1 MPPAKGSVAVD
12 DQWHEH
18 RGSAAGTSATP
29 GNPESS
35 APESAHAG
43 ELLRKLRQ
51 EHGVSLAGLS
61 ARAFYSKGYLS
72 KVENGDKPLTLELAR
87 ACDQALDTG
96 GILER
101 LVPEAD
107 DPRRHGAGAGP
118 GPQDDAVC
126 PYRGLSAFGSEDA
139 RWFFGREQA
148 TASLIAQLTR
158 HVGGAGPLLVVA
170 PSGTGKSSLL
180 RAGLIPALARG
191 VLPAP
196 GAGTWR
202 PVLLTPGEHP
212 VGELLTLLARA
223 TGAAHSELSGAWA
236 DSPRRFA
243 ATVRDRATRAHAVRL
258 ALVVDQFEELFTLCQ
273 DQRER
278 HTFTGMLHAL
288 ATAPETGPENGT
300 EDAPSAPAC
309 LAVLGIRAD
318 FYGHCLAHP
327 ELVAALRHGHVPLG
341 PMNAAQLRE
350 AITGPAERAGLSVEP
365 GLVELLLRDVG
376 TALDTTGNSPATP
389 RAGVLPLLSHALL
402 ATWQQRTDTTLTV
415 NGYQLTGGICGA
427 VATTAEH
434 AYTALPPE
442 QQPVARRLLLH
453 LVHLD
458 DAGET
463 GRRMEH
469 RRLLERDPAPEAAA
483 AVLDMFAR
491 ARLLT
496 LDADHVELAH
506 EALLR
511 AWPRLREWIDAD
523 RAGLHVRQ
531 SLLEAAETWEGE
543 GRDAALLYRG
553 TRLAVAREWAAD
565 PAHQATL
572 GSVARA
578 FLDTGAAHETAER
591 ERERSRTRRLRQ
603 LLGSL
608 AVLLACALIATGVA
622 LWQRQ
627 TAITAQHEAQSR
639 QTAAQSSALIGS
651 DPDLA
656 ALLAIAAHRISPTDE
671 ATAGLYTA
679 AALPLRHRLTGYSGQ
694 VTSVAFGPGGK
705 LLASSGQDGTVRL
718 WDTATGR
725 ARTVLEGHSGEV
737 TSVAFSPDGR
747 TLASSG
753 RDGTVRLW
761 DVASRRALDVV
772 LRHPGE
778 VTSVAFS
785 PDGGTLAAAGQ
796 DRTVRLW
803 DLGTGK
809 VRGTFTGHTDV
820 VTSVVFSRDGRTLAT
835 GGRDGTARLWDVPSV
850 TDRGVV
856 LRHQGEVTSV
866 AFSPDGRTLATGG
879 LDRTVRLWDVD
890 SGKARGTLS
899 GHTDMITSVAF
910 GPDGRTLASGG
921 LDKTVRLWD
930 VVTGEP
936 RTVLTGHT
944 NHVMSVA
951 FGPDGRTLATG
962 SLDTTVRL
970 WDVAAGE
977 PRSVFTG
984 HTGHVTSVAFS
995 PDGKTLATGG
1005 LDKSVR
1011 LWDVAS
1017 GKARGTLSGHTDM
1030 VTSVAFGPDGG
1041 TLASSGQ
1048 DGTVR
1053 LWDVR
1058 SGRVRQVLEGHSG
1071 QVTSVAF
1078 GPDGGTLASSGQDGT
1093 VRLWD
1098 VRSGRIRGVLEER
1111 SGQVTSVAFSPDGQ
1125 TLATGSG
1132 TTVRLWDTG
1141 TGKVRE
1147 ALTGHNDFVTAVVFS
1162 PDGRTLASSSHDET
1176 VRLWDVAS
1184 GRNRKVLTGHTS
1196 HVTSVVFS
1204 PDGRTLATGS
1214 GDRTVRLWDVAA
1226 GRSRNV
1232 LTARD
1237 DSMAV
1242 AFGPDGRTLATSGPD
1257 NTAQLWDVD
1266 LPDAP
1271 EASRRIC
1278 QALQRDLTKNERSS
1292 YLRGQGLHPLC
1303 PPPPSPLHQ

>member
-1 MPPAKGSVAVD
+1 MSVD
-12 DQWHEH
+12 DQRRHEH
-18 RGSAAGTSATP
+18 RGSAAEAFGSSET
-29 GNPESS
+29 S
-35 APESAHAG
+35 APEAPEAPETARAG

-72 KVENGDKPLTLELAR
+72 KVENGDKPLTLDLAR

-96 GILER
+96 GALER

-107 DPRRHGAGAGP
+107 DPRRNTGP
-118 GPQDDAVC
+118 GTSTAPQDDAAC

-148 TASLIAQLTR
+148 TAALIAQLTR
-158 HVGGAGPLLVVA
+158 HLGGAGPLLVVA

-212 VGELLTLLARA
+212 VGELLALLARA

-236 DSPRRFA
+236 DSPQRFA
-243 ATVRDRATRAHAVRL
+243 ATVRDRTGQTTGATAPVRL

-273 DQRER
+273 DQHER
-278 HTFTGMLHAL
+278 RTFIGMLHTL
-288 ATAPETGPENGT
+288 ATAPEPGPEDT
-300 EDAPSAPAC
+300 PAC

-365 GLVELLLRDVG
+365 GLVELLLRDAG
-376 TALDTTGNSPATP
+376 MALGATLDTAGNSPATP

-402 ATWQQRTDTTLTV
+402 ATWQQRTDSTLTV
-415 NGYQLTGGICGA
+415 DGYKLTGGISGA

-458 DAGET
+458 GAGET

-565 PAHQATL
+565 PAHHATL
-572 GSVARA
+572 GPVARA
-578 FLDTGAAHETAER
+578 FLDTGTAHETAER
-591 ERERSRTRRLRQ
+591 KRERSHTRRLRQ

-608 AVLLACALIATGVA
+608 AVLLALELIATGIA

-627 TAITAQHEAQSR
+627 TAIAAQHQAQSR

-656 ALLAIAAHRISPTDE
+656 SLLAIAAHRISPTGE

-679 AALPLRHRLTGYSGQ
+679 AALPLRHRLTGHLGQ

-705 LLASSGQDGTVRL
+705 LLASGGQDGTVRL
-718 WDTATGR
+718 WDAATGR
-725 ARTVLEGHSGEV
+725 TRTVLEGHSGEV
-737 TSVAFSPDGR
+737 TSVAFGGPGGG

-761 DVASRRALDVV
+761 DVRSGAV
-772 LRHPGE
+772 
-778 VTSVAFS
+778 
-785 PDGGTLAAAGQ
+785 
-796 DRTVRLW
+796 RTVL
-803 DLGTGK
+803 
-809 VRGTFTGHTDV
+809 TGH
-820 VTSVVFSRDGRTLAT
+820 SG
-835 GGRDGTARLWDVPSV
+835 
-850 TDRGVV
+850 
-856 LRHQGEVTSV
+856 QVTSV

-879 LDRTVRLWDVD
+879 QDKSARLWDVASGKARGTLTGHTDMVTSVAFGPDGRTLATGGLDGTARLWDVAEGKARDTLLKHPDQVMSVAFGPDGRTLATGGLDKLVRLWDTD
-890 SGKARGTLS
+890 SGKVRGTLS

-930 VVTGEP
+930 VAAGEP

-970 WDVAAGE
+970 WDAAAGE
-977 PRSVFTG
+977 PRKILTG

-995 PDGKTLATGG
+995 PDGRTLATGG
-1005 LDKSVR
+1005 LDKTVR

-1017 GKARGTLSGHTDM
+1017 GRARGTLSGHTDM
-1030 VTSVAFGPDGG
+1030 VTAVAFGPDGG

-1058 SGRVRQVLEGHSG
+1058 SGRTREVLEGHSG

-1078 GPDGGTLASSGQDGT
+1078 GPDGRTLASSGQDGT

-1098 VRSGRIRGVLEER
+1098 VRSGRARGVLEER
-1111 SGQVTSVAFSPDGQ
+1111 SGQVTSVAFSPDGR

-1132 TTVRLWDTG
+1132 TTVRLWDAD

-1257 NTAQLWDVD
+1257 DTAQLWDVD
-1266 LPDAP
+1266 LPDAH

-1278 QALQRDLTKNERSS
+1278 QALRRDFTKNERSS
-1292 YLRGQGLHPLC
+1292 YLRGLGIHP
-1303 PPPPSPLHQ
+1303 